1 MDDRYQVTDGSA
13 LGNALCQGSAS
24 SGAESNALASNFL
37 DSGREAVSQI
47 PGERATGETL
57 KWR

>member
-1 MDDRYQVTDGSA
+1 VTDGSA